1 MNERDEALRLA
12 KEAGFTANRDDGDTW
27 NFFGSEQNAIR
38 LIALARATAA
48 PQEPEPDPSDE
59 LAWYKWAHKEL
70 GRRNTKLAEE
80 NFQYWQKERDAAPQ
94 PQAPSSD
101 DVRDFA
107 GLAAC
112 ATCGQDMTGSDAAE
126 ITRLQAALADARD
139 KAQTADARDAQIL
152 KLLGEM
158 EGRAKVQWENQ
169 EHASGQMYAIRE
181 LRAAIRAMRTNS
193 ESAKPVVQEP
203 LYAIFDGPPIA

>member
-139 KAQTADARDAQIL
+139 KALRDAVRVLNDMEDSAIQ
-152 KLLGEM
+152 KYGPSHTQYEEGEM
-158 EGRAKVQWENQ
+158 D
-169 EHASGQMYAIRE
+169 AIGKC
-181 LRAAIRAMRTNS
+181 AFAIRALRTTS
-193 ESAKPVVQEP
+193 EK
-203 LYAIFDGPPIA
+203 